1 MVTPLSHLG
10 SNIFTPSPHP
20 STNKLKTSLFAG
32 AVAGTVVFIIVVITL
47 FVCERRRRNKPLKV
61 ARGFEG
67 VTFTAVSMRD
77 RIRAETIRAL
87 DESKVLSLFNPDD
100 MRQVPLSSVE
110 YIRDLG
116 SGNFGLVFL
125 GKFYLN
131 IKRKTKRILVVVV
144 KWHNRAND
152 LLPKHSIADQIAKR
166 LIFLSET
173 FFQGAKCR
181 RPFSASLQTFL
192 SLFTGT

>member
-1 MVTPLSHLG
+1 M
-10 SNIFTPSPHP
+10 
-20 STNKLKTSLFAG
+20 
-32 AVAGTVVFIIVVITL
+32 
-47 FVCERRRRNKPLKV
+47 

-125 GKFYLN
+125 GKFC
-131 IKRKTKRILVVVV
+131 
-144 KWHNRAND
+144 
-152 LLPKHSIADQIAKR
+152 S
-166 LIFLSET
+166 FLSIGHLHHDVILLLRLE
-173 FFQGAKCR
+173 
-181 RPFSASLQTFL
+181 SIL
-192 SLFTGT
+192 

>member
-1 MVTPLSHLG
+1 MVVICDDDDDDDDNNNNNKIERTNKTKNHSPFLYFYLPVV
-10 SNIFTPSPHP
+10 FTPSPHP

-87 DESKVLSLFNPDD
+87 DESKVLTLFNPDD

-125 GKFYLN
+125 GKFCSFISIGHLHDDV
-131 IKRKTKRILVVVV
+131 ILLV
-144 KWHNRAND
+144 RAE
-152 LLPKHSIADQIAKR
+152 SFR
-166 LIFLSET
+166 VFLSCKL
-173 FFQGAKCR
+173 G
-181 RPFSASLQTFL
+181 L
-192 SLFTGT
+192 